1 MSSASCLFCRIV
13 RREIPAEVV
22 FETERVLAFR
32 DIAPKAPT
40 HVLVIPKQHVVSV
53 GDATAEDRDLL
64 GDILVAAREVAE
76 LEGIRDSGFR
86 TVLNSGADGG
96 QEVLHLHAHVLG
108 GRALTWP
115 PG

>member
-1 MSSASCLFCRIV
+1 MTDPSCLFCRIV
-13 RREIPAEVV
+13 AGEIPADVV
-22 FETERVLAFR
+22 LETDHVLAFR

-40 HVLVIPKQHVVSV
+40 HVLVIPKKHVVSV
-53 GDATAEDRDLL
+53 GTAGEEDEALL
-64 GDILVAAREVAE
+64 GAVLIAARDVAARE
-76 LEGIRDSGFR
+76 GIRESGFR

-108 GRALTWP
+108 GRSLTWP

>member
-13 RREIPAEVV
+13 RGEIPADVV
-22 FETERVLAFR
+22 YETEHVLAFR
-32 DIAPKAPT
+32 DIAPKAPV
-40 HVLVIPKQHVVSV
+40 HVLVIPRAHVVSV
-53 GDATAEDRDLL
+53 GDATDADRDVL
-64 GDILVAAREVAE
+64 GDVLVAARVVAE
-76 LEGIRDSGFR
+76 REGIRESGFR

-96 QEVLHLHAHVLG
+96 QEVFHLHAHGLG

>member
-13 RREIPAEVV
+13 GGEIPADVV
-22 FETERVLAFR
+22 YETEHVLAFR
-32 DIAPKAPT
+32 DIAPKAPV
-40 HVLVIPKQHVVSV
+40 HVLVIPRTHVVSV
-53 GDATAEDRDLL
+53 GDATDADRDVL
-64 GDILVAAREVAE
+64 GDVLVAARVVAE
-76 LEGIRDSGFR
+76 REGIRESGFR

-96 QEVLHLHAHVLG
+96 QEVFHLHAHVLG